1 MPPVSLPPLGV
12 QDVLDAVRPAWY
24 EGGPAHR
31 RIVDDLLARH
41 TSDFGRPC
49 LLSALGWMLLQLQD
63 LAGYLDWRVWERQ
76 NRQEPPADILR
87 FVRQVLR
94 ALRCA
99 PLEEWDV
106 E

>member
-1 MPPVSLPPLGV
+1 
-12 QDVLDAVRPAWY
+12 
-24 EGGPAHR
+24 
-31 RIVDDLLARH
+31 
-41 TSDFGRPC
+41 
-49 LLSALGWMLLQLQD
+49 MLLQRQD

-76 NRQEPPADILR
+76 NRQEPPAETLR
-87 FVRQVLR
+87 YVRQVLR